1 MTRIF
6 FFAAFLWYF
15 FSVQLPRWMKWIYI
29 PFSLKQQKIK
39 IKSPPTAGWCYFFV
53 KVLLHVY
60 WINFYFVLDST
71 RSPCSSHFADFYLK
85 CFWRLFN
92 FYSNNQ
98 FNSAN
103 CSAMLLSTDL
113 NVIFTILLWMCLA
126 GRHSEWLSSKS
137 SWVNDEQK
145 KIFYFPWLLSVLT
158 CSNKIFLFAKRF
170 HSFASWVSSGKCPCP
185 TWSSVDLLYL
195 F

>member
-1 MTRIF
+1 
-6 FFAAFLWYF
+6 
-15 FSVQLPRWMKWIYI
+15 MKWIYF

-145 KIFYFPWLLSVLT
+145 KSFIFRDCFPCWHARIKYFYLLSDFILSHRESRV
-158 CSNKIFLFAKRF
+158 
-170 HSFASWVSSGKCPCP
+170 ASVRVQLGA
-185 TWSSVDLLYL
+185 L
-195 F
+195 